1 MWFNIEVKI
10 CPYGRCMAGDTMRL
24 IRGFFVFLFAV
35 AAAAAAAAG
44 FYLSFTNM
52 TAEPVLVEQPEA
64 AERRVVTLMDAV
76 CDSDYDT
83 VSALLYGTP
92 DLGVDR
98 DAADPVGVLLWEAL
112 EESRSYEMTSECY
125 ATDTG
130 LAWDVKLECLD
141 LTSVTSVLRER
152 SQALL
157 ELRVAESED
166 ISEVYDE
173 NNEYREEFVMDVL
186 YDAAQQA
193 LEQDARNTTYSFTLN
208 LVYAN
213 GEWWIMPEATLMEAV
228 SGGILK

>member
-1 MWFNIEVKI
+1 MKLNENFVLRQVADTWVVL
-10 CPYGRCMAGDTMRL
+10 PLGDATVDFHGML
-24 IRGFFVFLFAV
+24 
-35 AAAAAAAAG
+35 
-44 FYLSFTNM
+44 
-52 TAEPVLVEQPEA
+52 
-64 AERRVVTLMDAV
+64 TLNETGA
-76 CDSDYDT
+76 
-83 VSALLYGTP
+83 
-92 DLGVDR
+92 
-98 DAADPVGVLLWEAL
+98 LLWEAL